1 MTPVFRL
8 AERSDLPALAALFE
22 RSFRGAFA
30 HLYSDADL
38 KTFLAQFNLEAW
50 AKEFDDP
57 GYAFFVA
64 EAGSDLVAFV
74 KLGPPALPVERNGP
88 AVELRQI
95 YVDPDWTGRGLS
107 GPLMDWAIAEARRRE
122 AQELYLTVYVG
133 NPRARKLYERY
144 GFVAVGLYA
153 FMVGNQADEDI
164 IMRLAL

>member
-1 MTPVFRL
+1 MTPIYRS
-8 AERSDLPALAALFE
+8 AERADLPALAALFE
-22 RSFRGAFA
+22 RSFRDAFA

-38 KTFLAQFNLEAW
+38 KAFLTQFGLESW
-50 AKEFDDP
+50 TREYDDP
-57 GYAFFVA
+57 RYAFFVA
-64 EAGSDLVAFV
+64 DAGSDLVAFV
-74 KLGPPALPVERNGP
+74 KLGPPALPVDRNGP

-164 IMRLAL
+164 IMRLTL